1 MYRPNAIIWGTN
13 IESRESG
20 QPTHK
25 QPCAPH
31 NAAPREPGHGGTRR
45 AISVARGIVYQ
56 VSNQRPKDVN
66 IAARANHF
74 ALYHRTPEK
83 STIVEDSDEE
93 CESDLYKQY
102 SHLVYKEGD
111 VIEGLNDKSLSNS
124 SIPGIFDGQKAPNE
138 LVLGADDNESVAAN
152 QKAFKISR
160 RRNLKS

>member
-1 MYRPNAIIWGTN
+1 M
-13 IESRESG
+13 
-20 QPTHK
+20 
-25 QPCAPH
+25 
-31 NAAPREPGHGGTRR
+31 
-45 AISVARGIVYQ
+45 
-56 VSNQRPKDVN
+56 
-66 IAARANHF
+66 
-74 ALYHRTPEK
+74 
-83 STIVEDSDEE
+83 EDSDEE